1 MLNNNKGIKLQNSVF
16 WSAKFCTCLKPAA
29 GPGPGHC
36 DVQISGGVVPKQP
49 SRPDEVHLIHCALPA
64 PLPGKAPACAEGAEA
79 APPAIHSTGLPF
91 CQHAS
96 SVAGHMVSA
105 LFTYYLVYSQSFQNR
120 EFFNSLKLPHW
131 SVRVY
136 MQCIFSPF
144 NVFKNFYFVSM
155 VIVGLFL
162 LELWTAFKLWTVTA
176 FALIRPESFQN
187 DCENPS

>member
-1 MLNNNKGIKLQNSVF
+1 MPS
-16 WSAKFCTCLKPAA
+16 SAHASNL
-29 GPGPGHC
+29 
-36 DVQISGGVVPKQP
+36 
-49 SRPDEVHLIHCALPA
+49 LPA
-64 PLPGKAPACAEGAEA
+64 RGQATVMCRSQEVWYLSNRPGRMKCISSTAPCQLRCPGKAPACAEGAEA

-120 EFFNSLKLPHW
+120 EFFNTLKLPHW